1 MALPRWPHPSVK
13 VSVTDVA
20 DLLGVNRTTL
30 SKPVARIRAG
40 LPPRTER
47 VDIEI
52 AAGIFARQAEGA
64 TPRVEAGVLIEAL
77 GIPASRVAQTPPPP
91 PAPKEQ
97 RHRLSKKEVAQMANL
112 PPHKIYGVFN
122 QAADRVATR
131 NNPNARRRLG
141 EVIGVMIKRG
151 ISFPVETTVIR
162 GEGVKPEHFRAF
174 ATLADWVTGAAP
186 NDFRLFVLIDGKGRP
201 VDYPLAPKRSLRTAT
216 HVFLTL
222 TDWLKAMKRGLA
234 QEHAEAEKPALA
246 KVTAKAKKPNRPR
259 KRA

>member
-40 LPPRTER
+40 LPPRTDLP
-47 VDIEI
+47 DIEV
-52 AAGIFARQAEGA
+52 ASGIFARQAEGS
-64 TPRVEAGVLIEAL
+64 TPRVEAGVLIDAL
-77 GIPASRVAQTPPPP
+77 GIPPSRVAQAPPPP
-91 PAPKEQ
+91 PAPKERRQ
-97 RHRLSKKEVAQMANL
+97 RLSKKEVAQMANL
-112 PPHKIYGVFN
+112 PLHKIYGVFS

-131 NNPNARRRLG
+131 NNPNARRQLG

-151 ISFPVETTVIR
+151 MSFPVTVIR
-162 GEGVKPEHFRAF
+162 GEGVKPEHFRPF
-174 ATLADWVTGAAP
+174 ATLADWITGAAP

-201 VDYPLAPKRSLRTAT
+201 VDYPLASRRSLRTAT

-234 QEHAEAEKPALA
+234 QEYAEAEKATVA
-246 KVTAKAKKPNRPR
+246 KSTAKAKKPNPPR

>member
-1 MALPRWPHPSVK
+1 MALPRWPHPTVK

-40 LPPRTER
+40 LPPRTDHPD
-47 VDIEI
+47 VEI
-52 AAGIFARQAEGA
+52 AAGILARQAEGA
-64 TPRVEAGVLIEAL
+64 VPRVEAGVLIEAL
-77 GIPASRVAQTPPPP
+77 GIPPSRVAKDPPPP

-97 RHRLSKKEVAQMANL
+97 RQRLSKKEVAQMANL

-122 QAADRVATR
+122 QAAERVAAR

-141 EVIGVMIKRG
+141 EVIGVMIKNG
-151 ISFPVETTVIR
+151 MSFPVSVIK
-162 GEGVKPEHFRAF
+162 GEGVKPEHFRPF
-174 ATLADWVTGAAP
+174 ATLADWITGAAP

-201 VDYPLAPKRSLRTAT
+201 VDYPLAPRRSLRTAT

-234 QEHAEAEKPALA
+234 QEYAEAEKLLLDKA
-246 KVTAKAKKPNRPR
+246 TAKARKPNRPR